1 MGRKYTKDEIKDLA
15 ASYALGNLGAA
26 EKKEFEELLRGRDG
40 SIDKELKT
48 FAEVVEYLLYDAG
61 QKSEPEG
68 LEERLFARIR
78 KEKRK
83 EKTEEGFLYVRSG
96 EGEWVEIMKGVKV
109 KNLYRDPEKNYATL
123 LVRMD
128 PGTTFPDHVHT
139 DTEECYVI
147 DGDLRMG
154 GHVFGKGDYIRAEA
168 HSTHENIST
177 RNGCFLLIAASE
189 ENELLA

>member
-1 MGRKYTKDEIKDLA
+1 MSRKYTKDEIKDLA
-15 ASYALGNLGAA
+15 ASYALGNLSPE
-26 EKKEFEELLRGRDG
+26 EKKEFEELLRGRDR
-40 SIDKELKT
+40 SIEKELKA
-48 FAEVVEYLLYDAG
+48 FAEVVDYLLYDAG
-61 QKSEPEG
+61 PRNEPEG
-68 LEERLFARIR
+68 LEERLYARIK

-83 EKTEEGFLYVRSG
+83 KKKDEGFLYVRSG
-96 EGEWVEIMKGVKV
+96 EGQWVEIMKGVKV
-109 KNLYRDPEKNYATL
+109 KNLYRDPAKSYATL

-128 PGTTFPDHVHT
+128 PGTTFPDHIHT

-177 RNGCFLLIAASE
+177 ENGCFLLIAASE